1 MKLIIKLKLMNNQ
14 KMIFMKLMMNQ
25 NKSKII
31 DLIKDNLMTNI
42 TNIIK
47 KFANDDEILY
57 EIIEQLTQYLSL
69 ENVNEND
76 KMFLKNLINEIIPE
90 LLNTDIYKRKILNRL
105 VKQLS
110 KHANNFDILNRAF
123 LKNVFHYK

>member
-1 MKLIIKLKLMNNQ
+1 
-14 KMIFMKLMMNQ
+14 
-25 NKSKII
+25 
-31 DLIKDNLMTNI
+31 MTNI

-47 KFANDDEILY
+47 KFANDDEIIY

-110 KHANNFDILNRAF
+110 KHANNFDILNPK
-123 LKNVFHYK
+123 L